1 MLEIALVNNMP
12 DGAFAETERQFTR
25 LLEDASDDLE
35 LRVGLYSLPG
45 LPRSEDTA
53 GYISSRYYPLERL
66 FGMQAD
72 AVIVTGTEPLA
83 EHLTAEPYWEA
94 LTGLINW
101 AAESTVSAVLS
112 CLAAHAAVLL
122 FDGIEREPLA
132 EKCSG
137 VFSHEVVT
145 SHTLVEG
152 MAGPIFVPHS
162 RLNDVPYRSLSEHGY
177 TSFLSSH
184 ELDWTVLAR
193 ERGNCLFMFVQGHPE
208 YSTSSL
214 LREYRR
220 DLHRFIRGERDHSP
234 PVPSNYLDEEGE
246 RLLREF
252 AAATR
257 TQPGSADVMERF
269 PFDHVRQHV
278 VNTWRAPGKR
288 LYANWI
294 KEILRRK
301 HHRKT
306 GRVSAAGEQPVSE
319 EQGTRSAGA

>member
-1 MLEIALVNNMP
+1 M
-12 DGAFAETERQFTR
+12 G
-25 LLEDASDDLE
+25 LLLKRSDSSRACSRTLSDDLE

-145 SHTLVEG
+145 SHALVEG

-184 ELDWTVLAR
+184 ESRLDRACTRAR
-193 ERGNCLFMFVQGHPE
+193 QL
-208 YSTSSL
+208 SL
-214 LREYRR
+214 
-220 DLHRFIRGERDHSP
+220 
-234 PVPSNYLDEEGE
+234 
-246 RLLREF
+246 
-252 AAATR
+252 
-257 TQPGSADVMERF
+257 
-269 PFDHVRQHV
+269 HVR
-278 VNTWRAPGKR
+278 PGPP
-288 LYANWI
+288 
-294 KEILRRK
+294 
-301 HHRKT
+301 
-306 GRVSAAGEQPVSE
+306 RVLDLEPIAGVPA
-319 EQGTRSAGA
+319 RSASVHPRRT